1 MDEKMKIKTNIL
13 LLLSLAVFLFAAC
26 QRQESN
32 EPMTPDMAKGMIK
45 LRGFSADEEGLF
57 KAVKANDLQVLKAF
71 WDAGLSPNAMNQRGD
86 SLLNYA
92 IENAEVKTVKNLLE
106 KADVNQVD
114 KAGNAPLHLALLKNK
129 DEIVEAI
136 MAKDVNVNLG
146 GRDVKTLNQTPL
158 YLAVVKQR
166 EDLVKRLLDKGADP
180 NIADSTGAVPLA
192 EACIGAGVNTEIIK
206 MLLDK
211 GANPNYQEENGA
223 TALIYIAGN
232 KNATPEARQE
242 TVKLLLAKGADKN
255 LKEKK
260 GRNALAVAKE
270 FKLDDVVELL
280 K

>member
-1 MDEKMKIKTNIL
+1 MKIKL
-13 LLLSLAVFLFAAC
+13 QVALVLSLFLAGLTAC
-26 QRQESN
+26 QREDPN
-32 EPMTPDMAKGMIK
+32 APMTPEMAKSMIK
-45 LRGFSADEEGLF
+45 LRGFSADDAGIF
-57 KAVKANDLQVLKAF
+57 KAVKANDLAVLKAF
-71 WDAGLSPNAMNQRGD
+71 YDAGVSPSAVNEKGE

-92 IENAEVKTVKNLLE
+92 IENADTKTVKAIIE
-106 KADVNQVD
+106 KADVSQKD

-129 DEIVEAI
+129 EEIFDAL
-136 MAKDVNVNLG
+136 MAKNANVNLG
-146 GRDVKTLNQTPL
+146 GRDGKTENQTPL

-166 EDLVKRLLDKGADP
+166 EDLVQKLLDKGADP
-180 NIADSTGAVPLA
+180 NIADSGGAVPLA
-192 EACIGAGVNTEIIK
+192 EACIGAGVNTSIIK

-232 KNATPEARQE
+232 KNATSAARQE

-270 FKLDDVVELL
+270 FKLDDVIELL